1 MVGDISHGIF
11 SNFRKKI
18 KNRYSNLGILEP
30 TMISMC
36 RHVKNWIYT
45 CRTYNCSI
53 SN

>member
-30 TMISMC
+30 TMISMSAGMSKTDLYLSYIQLL
-36 RHVKNWIYT
+36 HF
-45 CRTYNCSI
+45 
-53 SN
+53 